1 MLVVSSCSSI
11 ALSNVKKLN
20 IIKVLQE
27 KKKDIEPGING
38 FSASPTWPEFILVML
53 RGKLMHKISVIMHVR
68 VKAAVDASL
77 RLLIWI

>member
-27 KKKDIEPGING
+27 KKKDPQTLSQG
-38 FSASPTWPEFILVML
+38 
-53 RGKLMHKISVIMHVR
+53 LMVSVLHQH
-68 VKAAVDASL
+68 DQNLS
-77 RLLIWI
+77 WSC